1 MSSYRSFHEGQSS
14 AMPNAFDSLCKM
26 QIEYRS
32 LHLAMGSSLVTFSR
46 IILTK
51 RIKVL
56 LTWVHENKRGRIKE
70 EETAY
75 FYADENDPA
84 EGDKMMKQG
93 EENW

>member
-1 MSSYRSFHEGQSS
+1 
-14 AMPNAFDSLCKM
+14 M
-26 QIEYRS
+26 QTEYRP
-32 LHLAMGSSLVTFSR
+32 LHLAMGSSLVKFSR

-70 EETAY
+70 EATAY
-75 FYADENDPA
+75 FYADKNDPA
-84 EGDKMMKQG
+84 GDKKMKQG